1 MEKNMRTGDGMKSK
15 TLMRPAIGG
24 CLAAL
29 MVSCATPAL
38 WDATDPDQW
47 VKADNTAVG
56 TNDLAARGV
65 EYRYHEATGDIYI
78 PKSQL
83 HKLGDYTLR
92 ALATPITVTLDA
104 VGMTTIVCGAVLA
117 GAALD
122 SATSSPTDPW
132 GRPIDEATGS
142 PVPGQRPIRGN
153 RPWYNDEDY

>member
-1 MEKNMRTGDGMKSK
+1 MMG
-15 TLMRPAIGG
+15 PAIGSF
-24 CLAAL
+24 LAAL

-47 VKADNTAVG
+47 VKADKTAVG

-65 EYRYHEATGDIYI
+65 EYRCDKAAGDVYI

-104 VGMTTIVCGAVLA
+104 ATIICGAVLV
-117 GAALD
+117 GANWD

-132 GRPIDEATGS
+132 GRPIDETTGS

-153 RPWYNDEDY
+153 RPWHNEDPY